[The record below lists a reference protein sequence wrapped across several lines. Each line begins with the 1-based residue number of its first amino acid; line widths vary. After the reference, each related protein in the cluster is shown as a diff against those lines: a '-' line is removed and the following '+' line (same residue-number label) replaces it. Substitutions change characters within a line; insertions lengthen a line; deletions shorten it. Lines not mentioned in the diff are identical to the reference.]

1 MSGRWSVA
9 IFTTCPNHPLPPS
22 PPICENKG
30 FGVGGAPQSQGAL
43 LGPGGGFKL
52 IWVSLS
58 FIFPT
63 ELSFSP
69 DQNLYPRVLTAGIE
83 GSNQNARDLRAWN
96 AHHTQLRRCA
106 GLERNAATNVEPS
119 WILGPKLGE
128 NIDMMVIFV
137 ETKHTVLIKYY
148 LKATFNKRVVDAT

>member
-69 DQNLYPRVLTAGIE
+69 DQNLYPLLRLQELRVPIKMPGIWGPHGMPTTPSSCCVGVCSSRKE
-83 GSNQNARDLRAWN
+83 CTHKCGTSRWFWDFALQRISYNWYSND
-96 AHHTQLRRCA
+96 
-106 GLERNAATNVEPS
+106 
-119 WILGPKLGE
+119 
-128 NIDMMVIFV
+128 IFLL
-137 ETKHTVLIKYY
+137 KHTHDWYHHVIL
-148 LKATFNKRVVDAT
+148 A